1 MNKHLCGTALASA
14 FMSAIIAPAASAETL
29 TLGDAVAIA
38 LDRSPDLGRAQSQT
52 HAAEAVRDAVRREWL
67 PKVSLDAAGGVR
79 HLQNDAR
86 IDAGLSAIDEKP
98 LHASVS
104 VDQPLWDFGRRDE
117 EIRSRQQ
124 SLVAAQQ
131 DEAGATE
138 QIAFNISRAYLDT
151 YVGEHVLAASQENLT
166 FHEKLADDVRLGVT
180 QGVMSI
186 SEQQQASERLQT
198 ARVRLTEAANSLVIA
213 REKLAQMLG
222 RDDVA
227 VVAPEEPG
235 AKLPANVDEAT
246 DRAAAVDPAVQGALA
261 RYRAAQHATGRAEAE
276 RWPTVGLQGA
286 YRYGRDFEGYRGLT
300 KDAQALVALR
310 WNVFDGGVTA
320 ARIREA
326 SSREDDAGFALEAAR
341 RDSELQA
348 RVSWQQ
354 LQAARRR
361 MTEQEERATVAGQVR
376 ESYTAQF
383 GIGRRSLLDLLDAQ
397 AAVYNAQVEAETT
410 RSTALLWQYAL
421 LAQLRELTGFL
432 GVEPAPV
439 DPATYLRD

>member
-1 MNKHLCGTALASA
+1 MNKHLCGTAFASA
-14 FMSAIIAPAASAETL
+14 FLATIATPAAQAETL

-38 LDRSPDLGRAQSQT
+38 LDRSPELGQAQSQT
-52 HAAEAVRDAVRREWL
+52 RAAEAVRDAVRREWL

-98 LHASVS
+98 LHASVT
-104 VDQPLWDFGRRDE
+104 VDQPLWDFGRRNE
-117 EIRSRQQ
+117 EIRARQQ
-124 SLVAAQQ
+124 NLMAAQQ
-131 DEAGATE
+131 DEAGAGE
-138 QIAFNISRAYLDT
+138 QIAFGISQAYLET
-151 YVGEHVLAASQENLT
+151 FAGEHVLAASQENLA
-166 FHEKLADDVRLGVT
+166 FHEKLADDVRRGVAE
-180 QGVMSI
+180 GVLSV
-186 SEQQQASERLQT
+186 SERQQAAERLQT
-198 ARVRLTEAANSLVIA
+198 ARVRLTEAANNLAIA

-222 RDDVA
+222 RDDVT
-227 VVAPEEPG
+227 VTAPEAPG
-235 AKLPANVDEAT
+235 AKLPATVDEAT
-246 DRAAAVDPAVQGALA
+246 DRAAAVDPAVQAALA
-261 RYRAAQHATGRAEAE
+261 RYRAARFSTGRAEAE

-286 YRYGRDFEGYRGLT
+286 YRYGQDFEGYRGLT

-310 WNVFDGGVTA
+310 WNLFDSGVTA

-326 SSREDDAGFALEAAR
+326 SSNEDEAGFALEAAR

-361 MTEQEERATVAGQVR
+361 VTEQEERATVAGQVR

-397 AAVYNAQVEAETT
+397 AAVYNAQVEAENT
-410 RSTALLWQYAL
+410 RATALLWQYAL

-432 GVEPAPV
+432 GVTPTQV
-439 DPATYLRD
+439 DRATYRRD

>member
-1 MNKHLCGTALASA
+1 MKKHLCGTALASA
-14 FMSAIIAPAASAETL
+14 FMAAIIAPAAWAETL
-29 TLGDAVAIA
+29 TLGDAVSIA
-38 LDRSPDLGRAQSQT
+38 LDRSPELGRAQSQT

-98 LHASVS
+98 LHASVT

-131 DEAGATE
+131 DEAGAAE
-138 QIAFNISRAYLDT
+138 QIAFSISRAYLET
-151 YVGEHVLAASQENLT
+151 YAGEHVLAASQENLA

-198 ARVRLTEAANSLVIA
+198 ARVRLTEAANNLVIA

-222 RDDVA
+222 RDDITVA
-227 VVAPEEPG
+227 APEVPG

-246 DRAAAVDPAVQGALA
+246 DRAAAVDPAIQGALA
-261 RYRAAQHATGRAEAE
+261 RYRAARYGTGRAEAE

-286 YRYGRDFEGYRGLT
+286 YRYGQDFEGYRGLT
-300 KDAQALVALR
+300 KDAQALVSLR
-310 WNVFDGGVTA
+310 WNLFDGGVTA
-320 ARIREA
+320 AKIREA

-354 LQAARRR
+354 MQAARRR
-361 MTEQEERATVAGQVR
+361 VTEQEERAAVAAQVR

-421 LAQLRELTGFL
+421 LAQLRELTTFL

-439 DPATYLRD
+439 DPATYRRD